1 MPKRTLHS
9 DARGVNRRRL
19 IAGAGAAAGAAAL
32 TRAGAA
38 DAQTG
43 AVAASWT
50 IKALAT
56 GGCLLDGAAVAPV
69 TYADP
74 AQALQVALDDLAAT
88 GGTIR
93 VERGEYEWR
102 SVPRLPKDVPRALRV
117 IGEGGTLVKLSST
130 APRFLD
136 FAWTTDHDTFR
147 NIEIGHFKIDAGGV
161 SGVHE
166 HVILGIDDVH
176 VNFEDIHIHDVL
188 AYNIPVVQASNYFRS
203 GIRLTVKHLTPH
215 ERVQNHMCGIR
226 CERVRVRGG
235 NVAIEVAGRCTDT
248 VSSAGGISV
257 FVDDVSY
264 SDCSHDT
271 GIVPTTGP
279 WGSSF
284 QIGGR
289 AFGGRCRI
297 TNCHS
302 KGSGDT
308 GIEINGMR
316 DGLVDGCTVED
327 ARGNAFYMANMMN
340 PLGPGRTAESSQRLT
355 WRDCTV
361 IRNTGTQGHGFRAGY
376 NNVRVPLGTAVM
388 ENCKYIRTT
397 SELNRQGEVAFFNA
411 PMVGARIDG
420 LQVQLTNIAY
430 NETAATTACLI
441 GTNNQGNH
449 PRWFIARDIDV
460 TVRGRRVA
468 GPAPFD
474 VFQVSGACSFAI
486 SDVSF
491 HISLDN
497 WAVNWVT
504 LFAIGIRSGSKLKG
518 SIERVDGTFD
528 VDNGRFV
535 CIYGTATLTV
545 PGKIRLAKLAAQG
558 SGARADVYFQDASNR
573 HRVTMSEIDWV
584 KNSGVSVVQP
594 ASSPFVL
601 RNTDGPA
608 CSVTVG
614 GPGVTRIEVSS
625 DGVSFVPT
633 GMTQGGLV
641 LPNGAALRV
650 TYSSSAPTITKLPL

>member
-9 DARGVNRRRL
+9 DAGGVSRRHL
-19 IAGAGAAAGAAAL
+19 IAGAGAAAGAVAL

-38 DAQTG
+38 DAQIP
-43 AVAASWT
+43 AVAASWV
-50 IKALAT
+50 IKALPT
-56 GGCLLDGAAVAPV
+56 GGCLLDGAGVAPV
-69 TYADP
+69 TYSDP
-74 AQALQVALDDLAAT
+74 AQALQTALNDLAPT

-93 VERGEYEWR
+93 VERGQYEWR
-102 SVPRLPKDVPRALRV
+102 SVPRIPRNAPRALRIV
-117 IGEGGTLVKLSST
+117 GEGGTLVKLSST

-136 FAWTTDHDTFR
+136 LDCTADHQTFR

-161 SGVHE
+161 SGIHA
-166 HVILGIDDVH
+166 HVIVGIDDVR
-176 VNFEDIHIHDVL
+176 VNFEDIYIHDVL
-188 AYNIPVVQASNYFRS
+188 AYNIPVVQGSNFFRS
-203 GIRLTVKHLTPH
+203 GIRLTAKHLAAH
-215 ERVQNHMCGIR
+215 EDAQNYMRGIR

-235 NVAIEVAGRCTDT
+235 NVAIEIAGRCTDT
-248 VSSAGGISV
+248 VSNAGGINV
-257 FVDDVSY
+257 FVDDIVY
-264 SDCSHDT
+264 NDCSHDT

-289 AFGGRCRI
+289 AHGGRCRVI
-297 TNCHS
+297 NCYS

-308 GIEINGMR
+308 GIEVNGMR

-340 PLGPGRTAESSQRLT
+340 PLGPGRTAESSQRVT

-361 IRNTGTQGHGFRAGY
+361 IRNTGTQGHGFRVGY
-376 NNVRVPLGTAVM
+376 NTVRVPLGTAVI

-397 SELNRQGEVAFFNA
+397 PELNRQGEVAFFNA

-420 LQVQLTNIAY
+420 LQVQITNIAY
-430 NETAATTACLI
+430 NEAAATTASLI

-474 VFQVSGACSFAI
+474 VFQISGACSFAV

-491 HISLDN
+491 FISLDN
-497 WAVNWVT
+497 WAINWVT
-504 LFAIGIRSGSKLKG
+504 LFALGIRSGSKLRG

-535 CIYGTATLTV
+535 CVYGAATLTI
-545 PGKIRLAKLAAQG
+545 PGKIRLSKLAAQG
-558 SGARADVYFQDASNR
+558 AAARADVYFQDATNR
-573 HRVTMSEIDWV
+573 PRVTMSEIDWV
-584 KNSGVSVVQP
+584 NNPGVSVVQP
-594 ASSPFVL
+594 TSSPYVL

-608 CSVTVG
+608 CAVTVG
-614 GPGVTRIEVSS
+614 GAGVTKIEVSS

-641 LPNGAALRV
+641 IPNGAALRV
-650 TYSSSAPTITKLPL
+650 TYSGSAPTITKLPL